1 MEINNIDDV
10 FLTTSK
16 DQSLKLWSLESM
28 DDQPEAILDFS
39 SKKTSAVANFDP
51 SGLVMAVAYAEER
64 NASISSYIRLYDMKR
79 YEEVNFFYLFILFF
93 FFCLFKF
100 IFYKFGLY
108 FTWIWIKM
116 HCILNLYC
124 LFIFKLTFFL

>member
-10 FLTTSK
+10 FLTSSK

-93 FFCLFKF
+93 FFLP
-100 IFYKFGLY
+100 IQIY
-108 FTWIWIKM
+108 F
-116 HCILNLYC
+116 L
-124 LFIFKLTFFL
+124 